1 MNIFPGIRTYP
12 IPILNNRALG
22 SRGLCW
28 LVRPIKLGLRLGNTK
43 KMRLGLVVAMC
54 SCVCI
59 GVLSTL
65 HEYKQGKQML
75 GPIFFLSFCFVV
87 GFCLGGFLYNDF
99 LVCLVQLLLVLSLVF
114 CVASSHCYSC
124 LLFHTLLVLPCCLP
138 CCFTLL
144 PCFIVSLYYYT
155 LLFHFVAMPSC
166 FALKYLSGLCCSTLL
181 VFLLCSFILFVTLH
195 LDFNVL
201 VLAFGIFSCKS

>member
-28 LVRPIKLGLRLGNTK
+28 LVRPIKLGLRLGNTQ

-75 GPIFFLSFCFVV
+75 GPNFFWSFCFVV
-87 GFCLGGFLYNDF
+87 GFCLGGFFYNVF

-124 LLFHTLLVLPCCLP
+124 LLFYLVTCLVVSPCCHALLYHFTIIP
-138 CCFTLL
+138 YCFILL
-144 PCFIVSLYYYT
+144 PC
-155 LLFHFVAMPSC
+155 H
-166 FALKYLSGLCCSTLL
+166 
-181 VFLLCSFILFVTLH
+181 
-195 LDFNVL
+195 L
-201 VLAFGIFSCKS
+201 VLH